1 MDYSGLVALTGRVP
15 FFDLPL
21 LVQAFNDRRQSVR
34 VQISRWIRQGK
45 VVALRRGMYTLADA
59 YRKVPVVPAV
69 LSNAMYRPSY
79 LSGLWALGFHDLIPD
94 RVVWN
99 TAVSPR
105 VPRRFE
111 NLFGVFEYRT
121 LKQEFFFGYK
131 AAAYGGQEI
140 LVAEPEKALLDHWH
154 LTPGE
159 WTADRLDEMRYQNTD
174 LVSAEILRAYCRRFR
189 SPRLSR
195 AVDRWLVMA
204 SESGKGTE
212 LV

>member
-1 MDYSGLVALTGRVP
+1 MDYSKLVTLTGKVSH
-15 FFDLPL
+15 FDLQL
-21 LVQAFNDRRQSVR
+21 LAQAFNDRRESVR
-34 VQISRWIRQGK
+34 VQLSRWMKQGK

-79 LSGLWALGFHDLIPD
+79 MSGLWALGFHDLIPD

-111 NLFGVFEYRT
+111 NPFGVFEYRT

-159 WTADRLDEMRYQNTD
+159 WTADRLDGMRYQNTD
-174 LVSAEILRAYCRRFR
+174 LVSVEILRAYCRRFR

-195 AVDRWLVMA
+195 AVDRWLVLT
-204 SESGKGTE
+204 SETVQGEE